1 MGAKYDVFISYSHV
15 DADIANKIYRHLTVS
30 GLKCF
35 IDRKGIHDS
44 ASWAKVLAESLN
56 DSRIML
62 AVFSKA
68 FNDSEQTDNEVSVAE
83 NRHIPIL
90 VFRITPDDFS
100 GVKEYF
106 LTKNNWIQAYPSPE
120 LHFDRLLSSI
130 RILLGI
136 NMVGV
141 RPVEIKDLNI
151 FEDENLTRGYNAE
164 SCNDLENAAYYF
176 GLAADESNPEGQYKM
191 GMAHY
196 FGHGVPQSWTK
207 AHDFLNLAAD
217 SSHPKALEKLARM
230 YHFGIGVGVDKM
242 KALQLYTLA
251 AELGSGLAMKAL
263 GKAYKTGDLGVVDP
277 ARSDDYYS
285 KAFRRLHQMA
295 VAQHDYESQFELA
308 NCYLDAE
315 GVEYDANESIKWYQ
329 KAADAGF
336 PPAINALGICY
347 CRGLAVHRN
356 LEKGY
361 ELQLKSAEK
370 NCRIAQWNTAYNY
383 FNACGVKE
391 NQEEGYNWMLK
402 AANGGI
408 APAQCA
414 LGRYYLQ
421 GKNGLNKNVYQSK
434 KWLKKAIESGSL
446 DAMYILGHAYMDEEI
461 NRMPG
466 DEPSFN
472 LFKKAALN
480 GHTPSYISLAQIYD
494 TEDSEYYNPCEAV
507 RWYEK
512 IYVIFRQML
521 ENDERHFVSSNGAGG
536 VMFKELTPKYQDL
549 FKQVLVRL
557 SEMYCNGVGTEV
569 DSEKAAE
576 IHELSMEV

>member
-1 MGAKYDVFISYSHV
+1 MGAKYDVFISYSHF
-15 DADIANKIYRHLTVS
+15 DADIANKIYEFLTAS

-44 ASWAKVLAESLN
+44 ATWAKVLAESLN

-68 FNDSEQTDNEVSVAE
+68 FNDSKQTDNEVSVAD
-83 NRHIPIL
+83 NRNIPIL

-106 LTKNNWIQAYPSPE
+106 LTKNNWIQAFPSPE
-120 LHFDRLLSSI
+120 LYLDRLLSSI
-130 RILLGI
+130 RLLLGI
-136 NMVGV
+136 YIVGEK
-141 RPVEIKDLNI
+141 PIEINSWNI
-151 FEDENLTRGYNAE
+151 FDDANLTRGYNAE
-164 SCNDLENAAYYF
+164 SCNKLEDAAYFY
-176 GLAADESNPEGQYKM
+176 GVAAKDSNPEAQYKL
-191 GMAHY
+191 GMAYY
-196 FGHGVPQSWTK
+196 FGHGVPQSW
-207 AHDFLNLAAD
+207 AEARNFLNQAAEA
-217 SSHPKALEKLARM
+217 SHPKALEKLARM

-242 KALQLYTLA
+242 KALHLYTLA
-251 AELGSGLAMKAL
+251 AEYGFGLAMKSL
-263 GKAYKTGDLGVVDP
+263 GKAYKTGDLGVVDLK
-277 ARSDDYYS
+277 RSDDYYS
-285 KAFRRLHQMA
+285 KAFNRLREMA
-295 VAQHDYESQFELA
+295 VVQHDYESQYELA

-315 GVEYDANESIKWYQ
+315 GVPYDANEAIKWYQ

-347 CRGLAVHRN
+347 CRGLAVREN
-356 LEKGY
+356 LVKGY

-383 FNACGVKE
+383 LHACGVEE

-421 GKNGLNKNVYQSK
+421 GKYGMKKSAYHAK
-434 KWLKKAIESGSL
+434 KWLKRAIESGSL
-446 DAMYILGHAYMDEEI
+446 DAMYILAQAFMNQDIKMMPDDE
-461 NRMPG
+461 
-466 DEPSFN
+466 SYFS

-494 TEDSEYYNPCEAV
+494 TKDSECYNPSEAV

-512 IYVIFRQML
+512 IYVIFRQMM
-521 ENDERHFVSSNGAGG
+521 ENDEKHFVSSNGAGG
-536 VMFKELTPKYQDL
+536 VMYKELTPKYQNL
-549 FKQVLVRL
+549 FKQVLIRL
-557 SEMYCNGVGTEV
+557 SEMYSNGIGTEV
-569 DSEKAAE
+569 DPEKATE
-576 IHELSMEV
+576 IDELSMEV

>member
-15 DADIANKIYRHLTVS
+15 DADIANKIYEFLTAS

-35 IDRKGIHDS
+35 IDRKGIQDS
-44 ASWAKVLAESLN
+44 ATWPKVLAESLN
-56 DSRIML
+56 GSRIML

-68 FNDSEQTDNEVSVAE
+68 FNDSKQTDNEVSVAD
-83 NRHIPIL
+83 NRNIPIL
-90 VFRITPDDFS
+90 VFRITQDDFS

-106 LTKNNWIQAYPSPE
+106 LTKNNWIQAFPSPE
-120 LHFDRLLSSI
+120 LYLDRLLSSI

-141 RPVEIKDLNI
+141 KPVEINTLNI

-176 GLAADESNPEGQYKM
+176 GLAADESNPEAQYKM

-196 FGHGVPQSWTK
+196 FGHGVPQCWTK
-207 AHDFLNLAAD
+207 ARDFLNQAAEA
-217 SSHPKALEKLARM
+217 SHPKALEKLARM

-242 KALQLYTLA
+242 KALHLYTLA
-251 AELGSGLAMKAL
+251 AEHGSGLAMKSL
-263 GKAYKTGDLGVVDP
+263 GKAYKSGDLGVVDLK
-277 ARSDDYYS
+277 RSDDYYS
-285 KAFRRLHQMA
+285 KAFDRLREMA
-295 VAQHDYESQFELA
+295 VVQHDYESQYELA

-315 GVEYDANESIKWYQ
+315 GVGYDANEAVKWYQ
-329 KAADAGF
+329 KAANAGF

-347 CRGLAVHRN
+347 CRGLAVREN

-391 NQEEGYNWMLK
+391 NLEEGYNWMLK

-414 LGRYYLQ
+414 LGSYYLH
-421 GKNGLNKNVYQSK
+421 GKNGMKKSAHQAK
-434 KWLKKAIESGSL
+434 KWLKRAIESGSL
-446 DAMYILGHAYMDEEI
+446 DAMYILGQAYMDDEI
-461 NRMPG
+461 KCMPG
-466 DEPSFN
+466 DESCFN

-480 GHTPSYISLAQIYD
+480 GHTPSYITLAQIYD
-494 TEDSEYYNPCEAV
+494 TEDCEYHNPCEAV

-512 IYVIFRQML
+512 IHAIFLQMV
-521 ENDERHFVSSNGAGG
+521 ENDEKHFVSSNGAGG
-536 VMFKELTPKYQDL
+536 VMFKELTPKYKSL
-549 FKQVLVRL
+549 FQQVLIRL
-557 SEMYCNGVGTEV
+557 SEMYSNGVGTEV
-569 DSEKAAE
+569 DLEKAYA
-576 IHELSMEV
+576 ILELSNEV